1 MFDVIKRTET
11 PVVSLQQVKAHLRL
25 DHAEDDEYLLYLI
38 NVATEWVEELIESPL
53 LTATYIVKSSA
64 KRIKL
69 PTQRVIDVISVIGVG
84 TDGKKRSLNFY
95 DVEVGSKISVIVNSL
110 YPSVE
115 VTYTCGF
122 GDRPKDVPAPLR
134 QAIINH
140 VACHYECRTEIS
152 KEQYLMLLQLVHP
165 YRKVGLS

>member
-38 NVATEWVEELIESPL
+38 SVATEWVEELIESPL

-69 PTQRVIDVISVIGVG
+69 PTQRVIDIISVFGI
-84 TDGKKRSLNFY
+84 RACPQFSL
-95 DVEVGSKISVIVNSL
+95 
-110 YPSVE
+110 
-115 VTYTCGF
+115 
-122 GDRPKDVPAPLR
+122 R
-134 QAIINH
+134 
-140 VACHYECRTEIS
+140 
-152 KEQYLMLLQLVHP
+152 
-165 YRKVGLS
+165 